1 MVIVVEQ
8 FGVFFV
14 RVAGYH
20 LLGRNADTNSD
31 SNIFQQ
37 NPLYLPA
44 FRLKKID
51 NIFYLVI
58 IVENSRNFSLKV
70 KMMMYKKY
78 ATNLQL

>member
-8 FGVFFV
+8 FCVFFV

-31 SNIFQQ
+31 SNIFRQ

-44 FRLKKID
+44 FRLNKID
-51 NIFYLVI
+51 NIFL
-58 IVENSRNFSLKV
+58 FSDNIWKILEIFPWK
-70 KMMMYKKY
+70 
-78 ATNLQL
+78 LCGLE